1 LSRKQA
7 GRGVNSILDM
17 FYTRLINLAHHL
29 RERARVNRYLA
40 EVVAHEEQRLLRY
53 TDELISAVGIPPP
66 NPGMENQY
74 LSAAVKSRLQAGH
87 VRAWTEKTM
96 HGYSKR
102 EAEKMTSRDAVVS
115 NGWTRSLKLTSHL
128 EGYLCAIQE
137 QEIETRHLQQMRAS
151 NPDQINSLCRYC
163 KTKPESITHIV
174 GSCSALSASLYLP
187 IRHDAVAKTLYNSII
202 RIEKPEHAYVNPQQ
216 VMHVGPLE
224 LWWDTK
230 IATTPSTEYNKPD
243 IVMWNHAT
251 KECKVIEVSVPLDC
265 NVAKVEVEKRNKYV
279 PLIVG
284 LKRIYPLFAFE
295 AISVVLGATGL
306 VTQSIKDQIG
316 KIGFED
322 KDATTLVTRL
332 QEKAVLGTIKI
343 VKAAMAL
350 KK

>member
-1 LSRKQA
+1 
-7 GRGVNSILDM
+7 M
-17 FYTRLINLAHHL
+17 
-29 RERARVNRYLA
+29 
-40 EVVAHEEQRLLRY
+40 
-53 TDELISAVGIPPP
+53 
-66 NPGMENQY
+66 
-74 LSAAVKSRLQAGH
+74 
-87 VRAWTEKTM
+87 
-96 HGYSKR
+96 
-102 EAEKMTSRDAVVS
+102 
-115 NGWTRSLKLTSHL
+115 
-128 EGYLCAIQE
+128 
-137 QEIETRHLQQMRAS
+137 
-151 NPDQINSLCRYC
+151 
-163 KTKPESITHIV
+163 TKPESITHIV